1 MASPEAYAFLDHTYS
16 WTGQQI
22 TLAYALTEPGL
33 ASVMVQPETPALLE
47 SLSEAVEREL
57 PAGVAAQIE
66 IARFAATARQSVA

>member
-1 MASPEAYAFLDHTYS
+1 M
-16 WTGQQI
+16 
-22 TLAYALTEPGL
+22 EPDTSEG
-33 ASVMVQPETPALLE
+33 LE